1 MAPTLTR
8 TNGALLRFEFAW
20 TISASF
26 SLPEP
31 LGPVIRTGADES
43 ATLTASEVRCRYDSD
58 ESLLGGAVV
67 QIGSTV
73 YDGSVSG
80 QVETLRQRLT
90 E

>member
-1 MAPTLTR
+1 MLPR
-8 TNGALLRFEFAW
+8 T
-20 TISASF
+20 
-26 SLPEP
+26 PKEP
-31 LGPVIRTGADES
+31 LDAVVFG
-43 ATLTASEVRCRYDSD
+43 LASSGIHSNGLSLARRIADSD

-80 QVETLRQRLT
+80 QLEALRQRLT